1 MLRVLFFVYLII
13 FSNQSLSDQS
23 TPLVNVKTAW
33 FTPTLLQDNDIAC
46 KSLLDDAKLK
56 FYSDSAWGE
65 VYGVQGHGF
74 PKTGTILDWQI
85 LGGNSLT
92 KLHAYD
98 KDFYLHNFRHSG
110 CGGACERNQSL
121 ISETPLQVGSWTE
134 LSKKAESSPPAMSYG
149 YTYAQSKSKI
159 PYMFVLGQY
168 EEFRNKLFVYR
179 LSSEAKWLSACE
191 IGLSATEVPFNEEHS
206 YFKAKQH
213 INDLY
218 NKTLN
223 LSRGGGSCG
232 SMNTIWRWRRSVSHQ
247 LNMSLIR
254 PWALKLKLRQSKNS
268 YGDYSRIIKQLEQW
282 SLVGLSEEGAFN
294 DYKIQLKLTIRELSS
309 FYQKANQWSKQQSD
323 NIAEFALTSAISHGF
338 GFYLFE
344 PEFSTGE
351 SKLRSAI
358 VNNSPMEL
366 IKSIGFDPKNVD
378 GVLQNHSRHE
388 AKESILNIAISRPEV
403 LEYLLEQG
411 VDPNKNNSFGKTPLM
426 YAAQYNLIDAAK
438 LLIEHGASTVMSTL
452 KPNDRCYY
460 TLRTFKMT
468 ALHYAV
474 RYASPEFIKLLL
486 DNGAVT
492 YMKTENHH
500 KSPVKEETPL
510 DWLLRYTNKNST
522 ELNINIPQKKVPS
535 LKKLLMLP
543 SNEELKKKE
552 KQLIDSAL
560 LAYKEGKFQEAY
572 ENLLK
577 SLSINP
583 NNEKA
588 LSDMSLIALRN
599 QRLGHSLSASDSLI
613 KVSKNKNAIANAL
626 FNQGLVCEQQYKKS
640 LNENKSF
647 MIEYDGHY
655 YCREPFIFSYINS
668 WLSEKNAA
676 RKSKIKEQFDSKY
689 SHNCSIKLADNKE
702 YLFSFLQSKILL
714 LHSKD
719 APISL
724 NNLIRKVQFSHI
736 GASSYKLDKITSS
749 DVINIYDFDEFIVE
763 EIKSPLGYYR
773 VGYNGEVKCNTINS
787 ATTAN
792 N

>member
-1 MLRVLFFVYLII
+1 MLRILLCVYLVI
-13 FSNQSLSDQS
+13 FSNQSLSVQKNTS
-23 TPLVNVKTAW
+23 INVNTAW
-33 FTPTLLQDNDIAC
+33 FTPILLQDNDITC

-56 FYSDSAWGE
+56 FYTDSAWGA

-92 KLHAYD
+92 KLHAYN

-121 ISETPLQVGSWTE
+121 ISETPLQVGSWAE

-149 YTYAQSKSKI
+149 YTYAQSKNKI

-168 EEFRNKLFVYR
+168 TEFKNKLFVYR

-191 IGLSATEVPFNEEHS
+191 ISLSATEIPFNEEHS
-206 YFKAKQH
+206 YFKAKKH

-232 SMNTIWRWRRSVSHQ
+232 SMNTIWRWRNIISHQ

-254 PWALKLKLRQSKNS
+254 PWALKLKLRQSENS

-282 SLVGLSEEGAFN
+282 SLGGLSEQGAFN
-294 DYKIQLKLTIRELSS
+294 EYKNQLNLTIKELSS
-309 FYQKANQWSKQQSD
+309 FYQDANQWSKQQSD

-338 GFYLFE
+338 GFYLYE

-351 SKLRSAI
+351 SELRNAI
-358 VNNSPMEL
+358 VNNAPMEF
-366 IKSIGFDPKNVD
+366 IKSINFDPKNID
-378 GVLQNHSRHE
+378 KILQRYSQHE
-388 AKESILNIAISRPEV
+388 SKESILNIAISRPEV

-411 VDPNKNNSFGKTPLM
+411 VDPNKSNSFGKTPLM
-426 YAAQYNLIDAAK
+426 YAAQYNLINSAK
-438 LLIEHGASTVMSTL
+438 LLINHGASTVISTL
-452 KPNDRCYY
+452 KPNDTCYY
-460 TLRTFKMT
+460 TLRTYKMT

-474 RYASPEFIKLLL
+474 RYASPELIKLLL
-486 DNGAVT
+486 DNGAAI
-492 YMKTENHH
+492 YMKAENHR
-500 KSPVKEETPL
+500 KSPVTEETSL
-510 DWLLRYTNKNST
+510 DWLLRYTDKSSP
-522 ELNINIPQKKVPS
+522 ELNINIPQEKVPS

-543 SNEELKKKE
+543 SNEELKRQE
-552 KQLIDSAL
+552 KQLINSAL
-560 LAYKEGKFQEAY
+560 LAYKKGQKQGAY
-572 ENLLK
+572 EDLIK

-588 LSDMSLIALRN
+588 LSDMSLVALRN
-599 QRLGHSLSASDSLI
+599 QKLGHSLSASDTLI
-613 KVSKNKNAIANAL
+613 KVSKNKKVIANAL

-640 LNENKSF
+640 LNENKNF
-647 MIEYDGHY
+647 MIEYDGQY

-668 WLSEKNAA
+668 WLSEKNAD

-719 APISL
+719 DPISL
-724 NNLIRKVQFSHI
+724 HNLIRKVQFSHI

-749 DVINIYDFDEFIVE
+749 DVVNIYDFDDFIVE

-787 ATTAN
+787 ATSTTN
-792 N
+792 